1 MPLFGKKKTLPACA
15 CQSNCPTSEAAEVT
29 TACCPESECGIC
41 CVKVLGMGCKSCHT
55 QYENAKAAIDS
66 MGLNV
71 EVEYV
76 TDLEKVMSYGAMSMP
91 AVVVNEQVVTMGKV
105 LSAADL
111 EKLLHK
117 LGF

>member
-1 MPLFGKKKTLPACA
+1 
-15 CQSNCPTSEAAEVT
+15 
-29 TACCPESECGIC
+29 
-41 CVKVLGMGCKSCHT
+41 MGCNSCHT

-76 TDLEKVMSYGAMSMP
+76 TDLEKVMFYGAMSMP
-91 AVVVNEQVVTMGKV
+91 AVVVNEQVVAMGKV